1 MIGAEYRCVGLGDLA
16 VFNDDPSRRLVTE
29 TIRWARPDIVITA
42 APADYHPDHEA
53 VSVLVRDACFAASAP
68 NYRTGDSAALEAIP
82 HLYFTDPI
90 GGRDR
95 EGNRVAPEF
104 GVDIGATFEAKR
116 AMLASHES
124 QTSWLRKQHGI
135 EDPVGSMLAWSL
147 RRGKDLGVTHAEG
160 FRQYKS
166 PPYPRTPALQR
177 LVGEALIEPD
187 SPATP

>member
-1 MIGAEYRCVGLGDLA
+1 
-16 VFNDDPSRRLVTE
+16 
-29 TIRWARPDIVITA
+29 
-42 APADYHPDHEA
+42 
-53 VSVLVRDACFAASAP
+53 
-68 NYRTGDSAALEAIP
+68 
-82 HLYFTDPI
+82 
-90 GGRDR
+90 
-95 EGNRVAPEF
+95 
-104 GVDIGATFEAKR
+104 
-116 AMLASHES
+116 MLASHES